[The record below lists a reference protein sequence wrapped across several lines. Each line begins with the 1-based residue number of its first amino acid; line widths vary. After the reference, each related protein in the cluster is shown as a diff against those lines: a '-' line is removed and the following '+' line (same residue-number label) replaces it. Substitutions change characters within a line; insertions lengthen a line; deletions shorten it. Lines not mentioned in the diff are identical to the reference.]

1 MAARIPHPRTV
12 SAHAAALALGV
23 ALLGAPLPARAAL
36 PEIRSSASNPVPSCV
51 TPERLMAFLAANNA
65 GLEARYRDIA
75 RWYKRHGETLKVRWD
90 YAFFQMALET
100 NYLAFR
106 RGDGRPGDVK
116 PAQNNFA
123 GIGATGGGVP
133 GDAFPDIATG
143 VLAQMQHLVAYSGER
158 VAKPV
163 APRTALK
170 QDDIVSASQ
179 RLARPVR
186 FSDLTNRWAADR
198 AYHRSIEAIAERYR
212 ADYCGANATT
222 VAPVTPA
229 AAVAPVPIA
238 TPPATT
244 PVPARRVPVR
254 TIWRRE
260 DAIAQTEPVPRPEPI
275 TRPAN
280 EPQPQPLAALPE
292 PVTREIGPRL
302 AGLADIAAQVLA
314 PMPTAA
320 VPMPLGCEVA
330 RAGAS
335 SSPSVLVRSLEDG
348 RVRYTALGVVAGFE
362 SAMAESFIAGSTRN
376 GAVVGTFESASAALT
391 RAHELCGARNTRAR
405 TASYGGDPSG
415 E

>member
-1 MAARIPHPRTV
+1 MAAHRTQPPRTA
-12 SAHAAALALGV
+12 SAYAAALALGL
-23 ALLGAPLPARAAL
+23 ALLGSPLPARAAL
-36 PEIRSSASNPVPSCV
+36 PEIRSSASNPVPACV

-65 GLEARYRDIA
+65 RLEARYRDIA
-75 RWYKRHGETLKVRWD
+75 RWYKRHGEALKVRWD

-116 PAQNNFA
+116 PGQNNFA
-123 GIGATGGGVP
+123 GIGATGGGAP
-133 GDAFPDIATG
+133 GDSFPDISTG

-158 VAKPV
+158 VASPV

-198 AYHRSIEAIAERYR
+198 AYHRSIEAIADRYR
-212 ADYCGANATT
+212 AEHCGAS
-222 VAPVTPA
+222 A
-229 AAVAPVPIA
+229 AAIQAPPIA
-238 TPPATT
+238 A

-260 DAIAQTEPVPRPEPI
+260 EAVVQAEPAVRLEPIARPASEPEP
-275 TRPAN
+275 PAR
-280 EPQPQPLAALPE
+280 A
-292 PVTREIGPRL
+292 IGPRL
-302 AGLADIAAQVLA
+302 AGLADVAAQALA
-314 PMPTAA
+314 PLPTAA
-320 VPMPLGCEVA
+320 VPTPLGCEVA

-335 SSPSVLVRSLEDG
+335 SSPGVLVRSLEGG

-362 SAMAESFIAGSTRN
+362 TAMAESFIAGSTRN
-376 GAVVGTFESASAALT
+376 GAVVGMFDSASAALT
-391 RAHELCGARNTRAR
+391 RANELCGSRTPQAR
-405 TASYGGDPSG
+405 TASYSEPTA

>member
-1 MAARIPHPRTV
+1 MAAHRTQPPRTA
-12 SAHAAALALGV
+12 SAYAAALALGI
-23 ALLGAPLPARAAL
+23 ALLGSPLPARAAL
-36 PEIRSSASNPVPSCV
+36 PEIRSSASNPVPACV

-65 GLEARYRDIA
+65 RLEARYRDIA
-75 RWYKRHGETLKVRWD
+75 RWYKRHGEALKVRWD

-158 VAKPV
+158 VASPV

-198 AYHRSIEAIAERYR
+198 AYHRSIEAIADRYR
-212 ADYCGANATT
+212 AEHCGASAAAA
-222 VAPVTPA
+222 APVKTAAVTGA
-229 AAVAPVPIA
+229 AAIQAPPIA
-238 TPPATT
+238 A
-244 PVPARRVPVR
+244 PVPARRAPVR

-260 DAIAQTEPVPRPEPI
+260 EAVAQAEPAARLEPI
-275 TRPAN
+275 ARPAS
-280 EPQPQPLAALPE
+280 EPETPARA
-292 PVTREIGPRL
+292 IGPRL
-302 AGLADIAAQVLA
+302 AGLADVAAQALA
-314 PMPTAA
+314 PLPTAA
-320 VPMPLGCEVA
+320 VPTPLGCEVA

-335 SSPSVLVRSLEDG
+335 SSPVVLVRSLEGG

-362 SAMAESFIAGSTRN
+362 TAMAESFIAGSTRN
-376 GAVVGTFESASAALT
+376 GAVVGMFDSASAALT
-391 RAHELCGARNTRAR
+391 RANELCGSRTPQAR
-405 TASYGGDPSG
+405 TASYSEPTA